1 MMALCVALV
10 SMGASA
16 QEYYDEEEEIED
28 KIEEVEFDG
37 GDLEEIGVVEF

>member
-1 MMALCVALV
+1 MELNGIESL
-10 SMGASA
+10 
-16 QEYYDEEEEIED
+16 EERPINIIENEMKIED